1 MMPKDEASEESKK
14 KRGPGRPKQDVH
26 YVSLTITMPP
36 IDFDRL
42 NEQVATTGR
51 SRSELLRTAWKD
63 KPLTKRN
70 EPALNVHYDQLMKL
84 FTDLS
89 QIKEMGFLG
98 LVAQN
103 QVEHILSQ
111 VDQEMVEISRYRN

>member
-1 MMPKDEASEESKK
+1 MPEDEASEESKK

-26 YVSLTITMPP
+26 YASFTITMPP
-36 IDFDRL
+36 GDLDRL

-63 KPLTKRN
+63 KPLTLRN
-70 EPALNVHYDQLMKL
+70 EPASDEHYNQFVKL
-84 FTDLS
+84 YTDLI
-89 QIKEMGFLG
+89 QMKGMGFLG

-103 QVEHILSQ
+103 QFEHILSQ
-111 VDQEMVEISRYRN
+111 MDQEMVEISRHRN

>member
-1 MMPKDEASEESKK
+1 MPEDEASEEFKK
-14 KRGPGRPKQDVH
+14 KRRPGRPKQDVH

-42 NEQVATTGR
+42 NKQVATTGR

-63 KPLTKRN
+63 KPLTLQN
-70 EPALNVHYDQLMKL
+70 EPALNVHYDQLMRL
-84 FTDLS
+84 STDLF

-98 LVAQN
+98 LAAQN

-111 VDQEMVEISRYRN
+111 VDQEMIEISRHRN